1 MQGPPKPGQVL
12 LTGDT
17 ACAGVW
23 PMCSSFLSPSQRLRG
38 SHTPQFVGDK
48 AGAPGVKHWAPGP
61 SGGGAG
67 IPAEQ
72 GEEVFLAG
80 GGPGPRSQSPLCT
93 PPLSSSAVSPTAVTP
108 GPLGEE
114 FSLVGFCSVTQ
125 PVSVGTKNEEIH
137 WWKIH
142 SPLIFFVSTLPEEPA
157 RLRVCGPQGLCHRPR
172 ASTSSVIRP
181 TGG

>member
-1 MQGPPKPGQVL
+1 MAGPVNGGYRLCGGLAYVL
-12 LTGDT
+12 LF
-17 ACAGVW
+17 
-23 PMCSSFLSPSQRLRG
+23 PFSQPRLRG
-38 SHTPQFVGDK
+38 SHTPQFAGDK
-48 AGAPGVKHWAPGP
+48 AGAPGVKHWALGP

-114 FSLVGFCSVTQ
+114 FILVGFCSVTQ
-125 PVSVGTKNEEIH
+125 PCLCGDEE
-137 WWKIH
+137 
-142 SPLIFFVSTLPEEPA
+142 
-157 RLRVCGPQGLCHRPR
+157 
-172 ASTSSVIRP
+172 
-181 TGG
+181 